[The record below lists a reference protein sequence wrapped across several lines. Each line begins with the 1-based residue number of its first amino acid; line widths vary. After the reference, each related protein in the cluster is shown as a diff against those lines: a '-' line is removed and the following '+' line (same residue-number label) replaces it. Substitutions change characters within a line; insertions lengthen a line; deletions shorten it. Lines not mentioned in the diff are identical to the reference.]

1 MFTIFR
7 RKKKQFNIP
16 KKAFEAPL
24 KHRFTFVPEG
34 WTYYE
39 GFTVQ
44 ISGKVST
51 KKHAFFIASE
61 VFREKYPEKARG
73 SVAVY
78 YGDAESPDVQDVLYG
93 AYNSFEKRKG
103 K

>member
-1 MFTIFR
+1 MFG
-7 RKKKQFNIP
+7 RKKKQYNIP
-16 KKAFEAPL
+16 KKAFELPL

-44 ISGKVST
+44 ISDKVST
-51 KKHAFFIASE
+51 QKKAFFIASE
-61 VFREKYPEKARG
+61 VFRRDHADKAKG
-73 SVAVY
+73 SVAVF
-78 YGDAESPDVQDVLYG
+78 YGDVEAPDCNDRLYG
-93 AYNSFEKRKG
+93 AYNIFDKGRK

>member
-1 MFTIFR
+1 MFG
-7 RKKKQFNIP
+7 RKKKQYNIP
-16 KKAFEAPL
+16 KKAFDPPL

-44 ISGKVST
+44 ISEKVST
-51 KKHAFFIASE
+51 QKKAFFIASE
-61 VFREKYPEKARG
+61 LFQRDHVEKAQKG
-73 SVAVY
+73 VAVF
-78 YGDAESPDVQDVLYG
+78 YGDVESPDCKDTLYG
-93 AYNSFEKRKG
+93 AYNTFGKRKR

>member
-1 MFTIFR
+1 MIFT
-7 RKKKQFNIP
+7 RKKKPGIP
-16 KKAFEAPL
+16 KKAFDVPL

-44 ISGKVST
+44 LSNKVST
-51 KKHAFFIASE
+51 KKRAFFIASE
-61 VFREKYPEKARG
+61 LFIEKYPERAKG

-78 YGDAESPDVQDVLYG
+78 YGDVEAPDCNDVLYG
-93 AYNSFEKRKG
+93 AYNAFENKK